1 MERVFDTCLLLFH
14 LDFSGSADLDNRYT
28 AGELR
33 NTLLKLFAIVVR
45 RRVLNLNT
53 NFANATL
60 DSFRI
65 TRTIND
71 RGVVLVHGDALG
83 ITEVLKASVLEIK
96 TDFLRDNRTACQNRD
111 VLQHGLTT
119 ITEPRCFTCRN
130 LYDAAHV
137 VHNQRRE
144 RFAFN
149 VFSNDDEWAR
159 SLSYLLKHRKQFTD
173 V

>member
-1 MERVFDTCLLLFH
+1 MKLL
-14 LDFSGSADLDNRYT
+14 
-28 AGELR
+28 
-33 NTLLKLFAIVVR
+33 AIIVR
-45 RRVLNLNT
+45 RRVLNLDT

-65 TRTIND
+65 TSTIND

-83 ITEVLKASVLEIK
+83 ITEVLKASALEIK

-111 VLQHGLTT
+111 VLQHRLTT

-130 LYDAAHV
+130 LDDTAHV
-137 VHNQRRE
+137 VDHESRK

-149 VFSNDDEWAR
+149 VFSNDNEWAR